1 MADRL
6 TIGEFSRVTHLS
18 IRMLRRYHEQ
28 DLLVPAEVDP
38 DTGYRYYSPHAD
50 PAGADHQALP

>member
-6 TIGEFSRVTHLS
+6 TIGEFSRITHLS

-38 DTGYRYYSPHAD
+38 DTGYRYYSPRRS
-50 PAGADHQALP
+50 GRR